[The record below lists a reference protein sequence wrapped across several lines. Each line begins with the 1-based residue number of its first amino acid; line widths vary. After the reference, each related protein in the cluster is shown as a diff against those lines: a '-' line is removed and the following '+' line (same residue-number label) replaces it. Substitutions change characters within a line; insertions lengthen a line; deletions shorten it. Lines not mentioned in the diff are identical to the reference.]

1 MQLYIGS
8 ADQDSPVLVYQ
19 ERHTLYGEMEIDTF
33 ELVHGLLVVEDI
45 LDKAVGFVLNELLPF
60 KSDHASTVLTTML

>member
-1 MQLYIGS
+1 
-8 ADQDSPVLVYQ
+8 
-19 ERHTLYGEMEIDTF
+19 METDTF

-45 LDKAVGFVLNELLPF
+45 LDKAVGFVLDELLPF